1 MDGVR
6 YGLQQAS
13 WENSSALESY
23 DPNLGPDLRGGGA
36 YGDRGYIED
45 SYPPREAGPPYSRG
59 AYPGEAGL
67 DADSYLQ
74 HGWPPS
80 RRRPLEG
87 EITQQRGSHRLEKFN
102 QGREIY
108 QRSRRDYSLERGGR
122 DATLE
127 RETGRDVVLERL
139 PSRTGS
145 RDRENADG
153 DFDWEYRRD
162 RHFYQDGRDG
172 NRDVDM
178 ADLSRPRSG
187 SPSKFRRDDVSGFRG
202 EDISPRERSGRR
214 SRGEDRGRDTSRRRR
229 DRDYD
234 RSRSRSRERERWNW
248 SPDRVRGH
256 ERGRSYGHDD
266 RDFSRRFSRSPRSR
280 SRGAGGRESSYDD
293 LRNER
298 RRDRDNS
305 RYHSASAMPPSATLV
320 VKGLSQKISEDDL
333 YQALADWGPL
343 RHVRVIK
350 ERSTGVSRGFAFVDF
365 PDVEAAQKMMDGIGY
380 EGIIIDGRRILFEY
394 SSSKPTGGPG
404 ILPGPGRGALV
415 KSGLAAADWMC
426 TVCGCNNFARR
437 VVCFQCNEARTDESP
452 AADITAASGAGAR
465 RTSEAGPTHVLV
477 VRGLDETVDEESL
490 HCEFSKYA
498 PIKDL
503 RLVRDKFTSVS
514 RGFAFIHFHS
524 VEDAAKALESTN
536 GIALDKNGQLLRVA
550 FAKSIGPASGANS
563 QGSAAAAAA
572 IEAATFAQQYD
583 MIGWAPKE
591 YNPGENAET
600 GLQKIAETDA
610 GSSGEGDGG
619 APQSGFV
626 WDEAS
631 GYYYDSS
638 SGFYYDGNQGLY
650 YDGNSGV
657 WYTYDQDTQQ
667 YTPYVPPENT
677 ATAGESAEA
686 PVSAT
691 TAPTT
696 TTSISKAV
704 IISAPA
710 IVTLDSQAEPK
721 KPTLAEAVAAAAEAA
736 KLTAKKEKEKMK
748 EKERE
753 LRKGVML
760 GAGKKKMNNVMS
772 VWKQRQYEGLTP
784 ATLAEETLPS
794 SSDITMDGSVNN
806 SVGRGS
812 SLQASARPSQTGS
825 VGRGM
830 STLGRGGGNPFSG
843 NYHPSEGAG
852 RARPLT
858 QSSGRGVSVFGVSS
872 SVQSGGSAGRGAGR
886 GRGVETGGPSLG
898 GGASESPVVITPFKT
913 DASALGAFPNVPT
926 TTTTRRRFT
935 ETPQNGYRD
944 RAAERRSLYASTLP
958 GDVSEGDG
966 KGKDMPFP
974 PGVGARGVG
983 RGSDMPFPPGVG
995 GGGSKQGVVTDHSGA
1010 VMGGAETESFEVITA
1025 ERALDASNVGNR
1037 MLRNMGWQEG
1047 SGLGKEGTGIVEPV
1061 LAQGAGERAGLGSH
1075 SQQKKTDSR
1084 FETLPGDSYRIVI
1097 QKKALARFHEMI

>member
-1 MDGVR
+1 M
-6 YGLQQAS
+6 
-13 WENSSALESY
+13 ESY
-23 DPNLGPDLRGGGA
+23 DPNLNSDLRGGGA
-36 YGDRGYIED
+36 YGDRGYIEG
-45 SYPPREAGPPYSRG
+45 SFLPREAGPPHSRG
-59 AYPGEAGL
+59 VYPGETGL
-67 DADSYLQ
+67 DVDIYPR
-74 HGWPPS
+74 HGWPPG
-80 RRRPLEG
+80 RRRSLEE
-87 EITQQRGSHRLEKFN
+87 EIALQRGSHRLEKLN
-102 QGREIY
+102 QGRETY
-108 QRSRRDYSLERGGR
+108 QRSKREFSLER
-122 DATLE
+122 
-127 RETGRDVVLERL
+127 TGRDVGLERESSREIGL
-139 PSRTGS
+139 ERISSRTGS
-145 RDRENADG
+145 RDRDNADV
-153 DFDWEYRRD
+153 DLEWDYHRERLP
-162 RHFYQDGRDG
+162 YQEGREG
-172 NRDVDM
+172 NQDVDM
-178 ADLSRPRSG
+178 ADLPRPRSG
-187 SPSKFRRDDVSGFRG
+187 TPSRLRRDETSSVRG
-202 EDISPRERSGRR
+202 ENLSPRERSGRR
-214 SRGEDRGRDTSRRRR
+214 SRGEDRDSSRRRR
-229 DRDYD
+229 DRDYV
-234 RSRSRSRERERWNW
+234 RSRSRSRDRGNW
-248 SPDRVRGH
+248 SPDRGRG
-256 ERGRSYGHDD
+256 RDRDRSYGHDD
-266 RDFSRRFSRSPRSR
+266 RDYSRRSSRSPRSR
-280 SRGAGGRESSYDD
+280 SKGAGGRESSYDE
-293 LRNER
+293 LRSDR
-298 RRDRDNS
+298 RRDRES
-305 RYHSASAMPPSATLV
+305 TRYHAASILPPSATLV
-320 VKGLSQKISEDDL
+320 VKGLSPKICEDDL

-380 EGIIIDGRRILFEY
+380 EGIVIDGRRICFEY
-394 SSSKPTGGPG
+394 SSKPTGGPG
-404 ILPGPGRGALV
+404 ILPGPGRSSSM

-437 VVCFQCNEARTDESP
+437 VVCFQCNEGRTDESP
-452 AADITAASGAGAR
+452 AADLTAASGPGAR
-465 RTSEAGPTHVLV
+465 RTSEGGPTHVLV

-550 FAKSIGPASGANS
+550 FAKSIGPASAATS

-591 YNPGENAET
+591 YNPGENMET
-600 GLQKIAETDA
+600 GIQKGTESEC
-610 GSSGEGDGG
+610 GGVGKGENG

-631 GYYYDSS
+631 GYYYDAA
-638 SGFYYDGNQGLY
+638 SGFYYDGNRGLY

-657 WYTYDQDTQQ
+657 WYTYDQETQQ
-667 YTPYVPPENT
+667 YSTYVAPEST
-677 ATAGESAEA
+677 STDAESVEA
-686 PVSAT
+686 PMS
-691 TAPTT
+691 TAVPSST
-696 TTSISKAV
+696 KAV

-710 IVTLDSQAEPK
+710 IVTVDIQAEPR

-736 KLTAKKEKEKMK
+736 KSTAKKDKEKLK

-753 LRKGVML
+753 IRKSMII

-772 VWKQRQYEGLTP
+772 VWKQRQHEGLTP
-784 ATLAEETLPS
+784 EETNPGS
-794 SSDITMDGSVNN
+794 SSDNMMDGNAS
-806 SVGRGS
+806 SLAIGRGS
-812 SLQASARPSQTGS
+812 TVQASTRVNLQAASTPSKT
-825 VGRGM
+825 VAGRGM

-852 RARPLT
+852 RARPVT

-872 SVQSGGSAGRGAGR
+872 SAVQSGGSGGRGAGR
-886 GRGVETGGPSLG
+886 GRGADTGVASLG
-898 GGASESPVVITPFKT
+898 GGASESPVVVTPFKT
-913 DASALGAFPNVPT
+913 DASALGAFPNATT

-935 ETPQNGYRD
+935 ETPQSGYRD
-944 RAAERRSLYASTLP
+944 RAAERRSLYASTGP
-958 GDVSEGDG
+958 GDVSEVDG
-966 KGKDMPFP
+966 KDKGKDMPFP

-995 GGGSKQGVVTDHSGA
+995 GGGPKQGTDSSGA
-1010 VMGGAETESFEVITA
+1010 VMGGAESESFEVITA
-1025 ERALDASNVGNR
+1025 EKALDASNVGNR

-1061 LAQGAGERAGLGSH
+1061 LAQGAGERAGLGSQ